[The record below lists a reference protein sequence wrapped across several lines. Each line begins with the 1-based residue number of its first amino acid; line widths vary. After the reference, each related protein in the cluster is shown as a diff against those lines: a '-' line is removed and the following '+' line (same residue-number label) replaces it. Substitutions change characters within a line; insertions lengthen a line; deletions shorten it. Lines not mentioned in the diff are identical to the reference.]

1 MEQPKELSVYETFN
15 QISLLNEMSIF
26 WGKYGKLA
34 LNYLKEQNPDYY
46 VELLMT
52 SKTAHWV
59 HSMNDRLTAHR
70 LVLLNNALDASPLK
84 EEATIEEIA
93 AHHIHISNSLES
105 SVSDHLKALMAELK
119 LI

>member
-34 LNYLKEQNPDYY
+34 LNCLKEENPDYY

-59 HSMNDRLTAHR
+59 HCMNDRLTAHR
-70 LVLLNNALDASPLK
+70 LVLLNSALDASPLK
-84 EEATIEEIA
+84 EEATIEETA
-93 AHHIHISNSLES
+93 AHHIQISNSLETS
-105 SVSDHLKALMAELK
+105 IMDYLKTLLTEPK
-119 LI
+119 SI